1 MDLFDE
7 PSPEQIAAA
16 SLIWQEAESLRIGSL
31 PYGSYLD
38 EQRHGF
44 VQTVSRSDA
53 WLTVA
58 VRDAQVA
65 GLIGGLRPAADRPAA
80 VLAYVAVAVA
90 QRRRGIGRVLV
101 RHASQRARTM
111 GVSAMVLTVFA
122 TNEAAQRL
130 YESAGWVRTGRTEST
145 PIDDE
150 LLIEYRLDLPSQ

>member
-7 PSPEQIAAA
+7 PSPEEIAAA

-58 VRDAQVA
+58 VRGSEVV
-65 GLIGGLRPAADRPAA
+65 GLVGGLGPSPDRPAA
-80 VLAYVAVAVA
+80 QLTYIAVKSAH
-90 QRRRGIGRVLV
+90 RRRGIGRALV
-101 RHASQRARTM
+101 RQAAARGVAM
-111 GVSAMVLTVFA
+111 GATAIFLTVFE
-122 TNEAAQRL
+122 TNAGAQRL
-130 YESAGWVRTGRTEST
+130 YESAGWVRTGRKEST

-150 LLIEYRLDLPSQ
+150 LLIEYRLELPPR